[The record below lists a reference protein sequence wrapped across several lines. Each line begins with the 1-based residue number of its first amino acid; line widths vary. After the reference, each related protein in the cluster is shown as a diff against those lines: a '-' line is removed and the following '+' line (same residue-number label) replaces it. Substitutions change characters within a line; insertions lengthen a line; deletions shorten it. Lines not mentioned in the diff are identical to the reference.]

1 MSLLECVDSGG
12 RLTYSSDMPPAKRAL
27 KFYQADVFTD
37 EPFGGNPVAV
47 LPDASGLTDEEIQQI
62 AREMNLSETVFVF
75 PPTDPKAAAKLRIF
89 TPKQEIPFAGHPVL
103 GTFYILASLKRM
115 PLTEPITHLYYE
127 CNIGV
132 FPIELRV
139 HKGQILRVVM
149 TQPKPEFLGRVDAPD
164 SAIQIAKALGIDR
177 RAIADAKF
185 PIEVVS
191 TGLPVIIVPVRTLT
205 AVRSIVPDLSA
216 ITDICARNGANGIM
230 VFTTVTVDEFSTVHT
245 RMFAPPIGVPE
256 DPATGSASGALGAY
270 LVQNGVVEV
279 ALTTEIIA
287 EQGYEVDRP
296 SRIIIQVESD
306 DDVIQEVKVGGEA
319 VMVIEGTITL

>member
-1 MSLLECVDSGG
+1 MAPERRS
-12 RLTYSSDMPPAKRAL
+12 L
-27 KFYQADVFTD
+27 KFHQADVFTD

-47 LPDASGLTDEEIQQI
+47 LPDVKGLADDELQKI

-75 PPTDPKAAAKLRIF
+75 PPTDPKASAKVRIF
-89 TPKQEIPFAGHPVL
+89 TPTQEIPFAGHPIL
-103 GTFYILASLKRM
+103 GTFYILGKLKRL
-115 PLTEPITHLYYE
+115 PLKEPITSLFYE

-139 HKGQILRVVM
+139 HKGEILRVVM
-149 TQPKPEFLGRVDAPD
+149 TQPKPEFLGKVDTPEGMME
-164 SAIQIAKALGIDR
+164 IAMALGMDK
-177 RAIADAKF
+177 RAIADSKF

-191 TGLPVIIVPVRTLT
+191 TGLPVMIVPVRTLT
-205 AVRSIVPDLSA
+205 AVRSIVPNPTA
-216 ITDICARNGANGIM
+216 ITELCRRYGANGIM

-245 RMFAPPIGVPE
+245 RMFASPIGILE

-279 ALTTEIIA
+279 AITTEIIS
-287 EQGYEVDRP
+287 EQGYEMDRP

-306 DDVIQEVKVGGEA
+306 DDIIQEVKVGGEV
-319 VMVIEGTITL
+319 VMVIEGTITI

>member
-1 MSLLECVDSGG
+1 MSP
-12 RLTYSSDMPPAKRAL
+12 TKRIL

-47 LPDASGLTDEEIQQI
+47 LPDASGLTDEELQKI

-75 PPTDPKAAAKLRIF
+75 PPTDPRAAAKVRIF
-89 TPKQEIPFAGHPVL
+89 TPKQEIPFAGHPIL
-103 GTFYILASLKRM
+103 GTFYVLGKLKQIT
-115 PLTEPITHLYYE
+115 LTEPITHLFYE

-139 HKGQILRVVM
+139 HKNVILRVVM
-149 TQPKPEFLGRVDAPD
+149 TQPKPEFLGKVDAPD
-164 SAIQIAKALGIDR
+164 ALPAIANALGMDKR
-177 RAIADAKF
+177 TVSDAKF

-191 TGLPVIIVPVRTLT
+191 TGLPVVIVPVRTLT
-205 AVRSIVPDLSA
+205 AVRSIVPNPTA
-216 ITDICARNGANGIM
+216 ITDFCARHGANGIM

-245 RMFAPPIGVPE
+245 RMFASPIGILE

-279 ALTTEIIA
+279 ALTTEIIS
-287 EQGYEVDRP
+287 EQGYEMDRP

-306 DDVIQEVKVGGEA
+306 DDMIQEVKVGGEV
-319 VMVIEGTITL
+319 VMVIEGTINL